1 MKIAGVI
8 IIIIIAVCTAKH
20 NILPSSLA
28 NDMPLHFLRMHGFFF
43 LPSPPN
49 LGMSLQK
56 LHWPQSFILQPVQC
70 PHLLRLFAVGN
81 KYSLQLK
88 LLGPNHYR
96 YVIFTLQC
104 CAFIVP
110 FFISRKG
117 VHFGCMIVHKQKV
130 RRNGHSRWSNH
141 CSILD
146 TLHVSG

>member
-49 LGMSLQK
+49 LGMSLQN
-56 LHWPQSFILQPVQC
+56 LHWPQSFILQPEQC

-88 LLGPNHYR
+88 LLGPNHYDMS
-96 YVIFTLQC
+96 YS
-104 CAFIVP
+104 P
-110 FFISRKG
+110 
-117 VHFGCMIVHKQKV
+117 
-130 RRNGHSRWSNH
+130 
-141 CSILD
+141 CSVVLSLSLFLLVEKECILD
-146 TLHVSG
+146 A

>member
-49 LGMSLQK
+49 LGMSLQN
-56 LHWPQSFILQPVQC
+56 LHWPQSFILQPVHC
-70 PHLLRLFAVGN
+70 PHLLCLFAVGN

-88 LLGPNHYR
+88 LPGPNHYR
-96 YVIFTLQC
+96 YVILTSQC
-104 CAFIVP
+104 CAFIVL
-110 FFISRKG
+110 FLL
-117 VHFGCMIVHKQKV
+117 VEEEC
-130 RRNGHSRWSNH
+130 
-141 CSILD
+141 ILD
-146 TLHVSG
+146 A